1 MKRRRFDTRGPVRI
15 AIAAALLLHI
25 IAFIALPEP
34 QIPVYKPLEGNQREN
49 VQTDIAVSID
59 FRPVDEIVRIMDDP
73 KTIEIPKDGGE
84 IIISETGDS
93 ILGRIT
99 DSVFILDTISIVP
112 DDTSDIG
119 SEYVSVYETPP
130 RPLRLQEPVYPSA
143 ALSAGME
150 GTVVLM
156 LYVDI
161 DGTVTK
167 AEVLNSTNPLFDRN
181 AIEAG
186 MKCVFKPAESAGRP
200 VRVKLVFP
208 VNFKLS

>member
-1 MKRRRFDTRGPVRI
+1 MKRRRFDTGCPVRI

-34 QIPVYKPLEGNQREN
+34 QIPVYKPHEGQQREHI
-49 VQTDIAVSID
+49 QKDLAVSID
-59 FRPVDEIVRIMDDP
+59 FRPVDEIVRIMEDP
-73 KTIEIPKDGGE
+73 KTIEVPKDGGE
-84 IIISETGDS
+84 IIISDKGDS
-93 ILGRIT
+93 LLGSIT
-99 DSVFILDTISIVP
+99 DSAFFLDTISIVP
-112 DDTSDIG
+112 DDTNDIG

-130 RPLRLQEPVYPSA
+130 RPLKLQEPVYPSA
-143 ALSAGME
+143 ALSSGME

-167 AEVLNSTNPLFDRN
+167 AEVLNSTNPLFEQN

-186 MKCVFKPAESAGRP
+186 MKCIFKPAESAGRP